1 MMILPDPKEAIH
13 KAWLYRVL
21 TAICSNR
28 WISEQ
33 LAFKGGTASAMQGY
47 LDRFSI
53 DLDFD
58 YLSDP
63 LEMSQFRKEL
73 ELIFDNLGLTIKDSS
88 DTVPQYFLSYPQIK
102 NQHGLRST
110 LKVDITYP
118 APKANIYEIIRLKEI
133 DKIINCQTIE
143 TMFANKLVA
152 FIDRFERNGSI
163 AGRDL
168 YDIHYYFLQGFGY
181 NEQIIMERR
190 GIDDIKL
197 FFKQLI
203 HFINKNI
210 TQTIINQDLNT
221 LLSRKKFQ
229 SIRKTIKNEVIVLL
243 NDEIMRL

>member
-1 MMILPDPKEAIH
+1 MIIPNPKEAIH

-21 TAICSNR
+21 MAICDHK

-33 LAFKGGTASAMQGY
+33 LAFKGGTASAMRGY
-47 LDRFSI
+47 LDRFSV

-63 LEMSQFRKEL
+63 SELPRFRQEL
-73 ELIFDNLGLTIKDSS
+73 ENVFDLLGLTIKDSS
-88 DTVPQYFLSYPQIK
+88 DAVPQYFLSYPQRK
-102 NQHGLRST
+102 NQHALRST
-110 LKVDITYP
+110 LKIDITYP
-118 APKANIYEIIRLKEI
+118 APKANVYEVIRLKEI

-152 FIDRFERNGSI
+152 FIERFEKNGSI

-168 YDIHYYFLQGFGY
+168 YDIHYYFLQGFRY
-181 NEQIIMERR
+181 NEQIIIERR
-190 GIDDIKL
+190 ETNDIKL

-203 HFINKNI
+203 NFIERYI
-210 TQTIINQDLNT
+210 TQTVINQDLNT
-221 LLSRKKFQ
+221 LLDRKKFQ
-229 SIRKTIKNEVIVLL
+229 VIRKTIKKEVIVLL

>member
-1 MMILPDPKEAIH
+1 MILPNPKEAIH

-21 TAICSNR
+21 TAICDHQ

-47 LDRFSI
+47 LDRFSV

-63 LEMSQFRKEL
+63 SDMPRFRQEL
-73 ELIFDNLGLTIKDSS
+73 ENIFDDLGLTIKDSS
-88 DTVPQYFLSYPQIK
+88 DAVPQYFLSYPQSK
-102 NQHGLRST
+102 SQHGLRST
-110 LKVDITYP
+110 IKVDITFP

-133 DKIINCQTIE
+133 DKIIKCQTIE

-152 FIDRFERNGSI
+152 FIDRFEKNGSI

-168 YDIHYYFLQGFGY
+168 YDIHHYFLQGFGY
-181 NEQIIMERR
+181 NKQIINERR

-203 HFINKNI
+203 NFINKNV

-221 LLSRKKFQ
+221 LLNRKKFQ

-243 NDEIMRL
+243 SDEIMRL

>member
-1 MMILPDPKEAIH
+1 MTIPNPKEAIY

-21 TAICSNR
+21 TAICDHQ

-47 LDRFSI
+47 LDRFSV

-63 LEMSQFRKEL
+63 SDILRFRQEL
-73 ELIFDNLGLTIKDSS
+73 ENIFYDLGLTIKDSS
-88 DTVPQYFLSYPQIK
+88 DAVPQYFLSYPQNK
-102 NQHGLRST
+102 SQHALRST
-110 LKVDITYP
+110 LKVDITFP
-118 APKANIYEIIRLKEI
+118 APKVNIYEIIRLKEI
-133 DKIINCQTIE
+133 DKIIKCQTIE
-143 TMFANKLVA
+143 TMFANKLVT
-152 FIDRFERNGSI
+152 FIDRFEKNGSI

-203 HFINKNI
+203 NFINQNI

-221 LLSRKKFQ
+221 LLDRKKFQ

-243 NDEIMRL
+243 NDEIIRL

>member
-1 MMILPDPKEAIH
+1 MILPNPKDAMH

-21 TAICSNR
+21 TAICDHQ
-28 WISEQ
+28 WVSEQ

-63 LEMSQFRKEL
+63 SKIPFLRQEL
-73 ELIFDNLGLTIKDSS
+73 ENIFNKLGLTIKDSS
-88 DTVPQYFLSYPQIK
+88 DNVPQYFLSYPQIK

-110 LKVDITYP
+110 LKIDITYP

-168 YDIHYYFLQGFGY
+168 YDIHYFFLQGFRY

-197 FFKQLI
+197 FFQELI
-203 HFINKNI
+203 NFIKKNI
-210 TQTIINQDLNT
+210 TQTIINQDLNS
-221 LLSRKKFQ
+221 LLDRKKFQ
-229 SIRKTIKNEVIVLL
+229 SIRQTIKNEVIVLL

>member
-1 MMILPDPKEAIH
+1 MIIPNPKDALH

-21 TAICSNR
+21 TAICDHQ

-47 LDRFSI
+47 LDRFSV

-58 YLSDP
+58 YLSDLSEIP
-63 LEMSQFRKEL
+63 RFRKEL
-73 ELIFDNLGLTIKDSS
+73 ENVFDNLELTIKDSS
-88 DTVPQYFLSYPQIK
+88 DAVPQYFLSYPQK
-102 NQHGLRST
+102 KSQHGLRST

-152 FIDRFERNGSI
+152 FIDRFEKNGSI

-168 YDIHYYFLQGFGY
+168 YDIHHYFLQGFGY
-181 NEQIIMERR
+181 NKQIIMERR
-190 GIDDIKL
+190 GIKDVKL
-197 FFKQLI
+197 FFIQLI
-203 HFINKNI
+203 NFIKQNI

-221 LLSRKKFQ
+221 LLDRKKFQ
-229 SIRKTIKNEVIVLL
+229 SIRKTIKNEVTVLL

>member
-1 MMILPDPKEAIH
+1 MILPDPKEAVH

-21 TAICSNR
+21 TSICDHK

-47 LDRFSI
+47 LDRFSV

-58 YLSDP
+58 YLSTP
-63 LEMSQFRKEL
+63 SELPRFRQEL
-73 ELIFDNLGLTIKDSS
+73 ENIFDLLGLTIKDRS
-88 DTVPQYFLSYPQIK
+88 DTVPQYFLSYPQTK

-110 LKVDITYP
+110 LKIDITFP
-118 APKANIYEIIRLKEI
+118 APKANIYELIRLKEI

-152 FIDRFERNGSI
+152 FIDRFEKNGSI

-168 YDIHYYFLQGFGY
+168 YDIHHYFLQGFGY
-181 NEQIIMERR
+181 NKHIIMERR

-197 FFKQLI
+197 FFNDLVN
-203 HFINKNI
+203 FINKKI

-221 LLSRKKFQ
+221 LLDRKKFQ

-243 NDEIMRL
+243 SDEILRL